1 MVTDGSE
8 GAGAPDREEP
18 ALPAALFV
26 ELLGTF
32 ALTLI
37 AAGSEVVA
45 ALSGQVDHT
54 ARAIAL
60 ALLIMAM
67 IYALG
72 DASGAHYNPP
82 VTLAFPLRG
91 DFLWIRVP
99 CYWFVQLLGA
109 VLAAALLRLLFGAGG
124 RIPISGWAAALVV
137 ELVLTMFLIT
147 VMLGTAN
154 RAKVVGPTAAL
165 AVGGT
170 IAFAGLFTSPVS
182 GASLNTARSLGPAL
196 IAGDLTNS
204 WI

>member
-109 VLAAALLRLLFGAGG
+109 VLAAALLRLLFGPVGGMGG
-124 RIPISGWAAALVV
+124 RHPQFGVALALVV
-137 ELVLTMFLIT
+137 ELVLTKFLIT
-147 VMLGTAN
+147 MIPGTVN
-154 RAKVVGPTAAL
+154 RAKVVGPNAAL

-170 IAFAGLFTSPVS
+170 IAFAGLFASPVS
-182 GASLNTARSLGPAL
+182 GASLNTARSLS
-196 IAGDLTNS
+196 T
-204 WI
+204 